1 MAWQVIKDRIVV
13 SPPRHAFAL
22 LFSPDPNYQEI
33 PVAMIGLIL
42 VHSSIRTEQKF
53 PPKKAV
59 FPLGATKNSQ
69 NKKTQ
74 WH

>member
-1 MAWQVIKDRIVV
+1 MARQVVFDRILV

-22 LFSPDPNYQEI
+22 LFSPDPNHQETM
-33 PVAMIGLIL
+33 VAMTGLIL